1 MWANT
6 CRAPS
11 VRPCIFIRIKYTS
24 GPPRPP
30 TAAVDV
36 YARPAFT
43 ERGYHPPPARQSTR
57 SARREGERKTT
68 SARALFVYYRC
79 CYSPV
84 KSEAAGWRGRRRG
97 GDNHKYY
104 MYTVEPCSATKRLTT
119 REFYDFLFFF
129 SRLSILF
136 DDNFSLFFSFSF
148 FSSDKISCAR
158 RFRNSN
164 VLIIIIVT
172 RVEQ

>member
-129 SRLSILF
+129 PVCLYCLTTIF
-136 DDNFSLFFSFSF
+136 LFFF
-148 FSSDKISCAR
+148 
-158 RFRNSN
+158 RFRSFRPIKYRAP
-164 VLIIIIVT
+164 VVFVIQTSLLLLLL
-172 RVEQ
+172 